1 MVYIEIAQPERLK
14 PTSLSKLS
22 AFVSFE
28 YDSNLVSIIKSMG
41 TRVYIPD
48 KKTWEIPESAVPML
62 MSRLRDYDVLLRG
75 EMRHET
81 PESHAQLPSGFVFTT
96 KPYKHQMEGVI
107 YGLEHESFL
116 LGDDQGLGK
125 ALSLSTLIY
134 TPTGAKTIK
143 DIEVGDKVFD
153 DEGNIQTVSNVY
165 NHTDV
170 QMYDITFSD
179 GVVIRCCKDHLWG
192 IIDQGKYKVV
202 DTNWFLKENHLGVRR
217 ADALRN
223 KTNWNYYIPLCKPV
237 NFEVQDLP
245 LDPYLV
251 GCLLGDGSITGT
263 SVGFTTS
270 DDFIVQELNKIL
282 YPDYTLK
289 SSDSMQSIDYNI
301 IKTEMNED
309 FGNPRKVNKI
319 RKALEDMALMG
330 TNSHSKFIPDIF
342 KFNSV
347 ENRISILQGLM
358 DTDGYAS
365 EDNLTQYTTVS
376 ERLKDDV
383 RFLVESLG
391 GMARVSECDGA
402 YTLTIQLYDP
412 TILFRLPRKL
422 NRVKKR
428 KFKPHRNIVKIEE
441 AGREDAKCISVTGSS
456 ELYVC
461 EHFVV
466 THNTKEII
474 DLAMCRKQTDG
485 IKHCLIICGINGN
498 KYNWADEVKIHSR
511 EDSWILGTRFT
522 KRPPIKM
529 IEGSTKDKM
538 EDLNNIPHQFFW
550 ITNIE
555 TLRGGSFKEN
565 QGKRTVTRFPIAE
578 KIQELCDRG
587 IIGMIAFDEAHK
599 AKNPDSQQGKAL
611 LSIDCKGPKIPM
623 SGTFVL
629 NNPLDLYLPLKWA
642 GFETHSFYAY
652 KQHYCKMGGF
662 GGKEIVGYKN
672 LDELRS
678 MVSKVMLRRVKGDV
692 LDLPPKVHTI
702 EWVDAYP
709 EQKSLYKDVRDQV
722 RDNIDKVKVHP
733 DPLSEMLRLR
743 QVTGYPG
750 ILSSTVT
757 KSAKMDRM
765 EELVE
770 DEVSVGGKAIIF
782 SNWSE
787 MTNVIRHKLKKY
799 NPAYITG
806 EVGSVQRMEEK
817 DRFQNDPNCKVMI
830 GTIGALGTGFT
841 LTAAQLVIF
850 VDEPWNRGIKDQAED
865 RAHRIG
871 TRGTVRVVTILTRDT
886 VDEGVYNLVQ
896 KKGKMADLLVDG
908 KVDGKN
914 VDNVLSYLLTFG
926 G

>member
-62 MSRLRDYDVLLRG
+62 MSRLHDYDVRLRG
-75 EMRHET
+75 EMCHET

-125 ALSLSTLIY
+125 
-134 TPTGAKTIK
+134 
-143 DIEVGDKVFD
+143 
-153 DEGNIQTVSNVY
+153 
-165 NHTDV
+165 
-170 QMYDITFSD
+170 
-179 GVVIRCCKDHLWG
+179 
-192 IIDQGKYKVV
+192 
-202 DTNWFLKENHLGVRR
+202 
-217 ADALRN
+217 
-223 KTNWNYYIPLCKPV
+223 
-237 NFEVQDLP
+237 
-245 LDPYLV
+245 
-251 GCLLGDGSITGT
+251 
-263 SVGFTTS
+263 
-270 DDFIVQELNKIL
+270 
-282 YPDYTLK
+282 
-289 SSDSMQSIDYNI
+289 
-301 IKTEMNED
+301 
-309 FGNPRKVNKI
+309 
-319 RKALEDMALMG
+319 
-330 TNSHSKFIPDIF
+330 
-342 KFNSV
+342 
-347 ENRISILQGLM
+347 
-358 DTDGYAS
+358 
-365 EDNLTQYTTVS
+365 
-376 ERLKDDV
+376 
-383 RFLVESLG
+383 
-391 GMARVSECDGA
+391 
-402 YTLTIQLYDP
+402 
-412 TILFRLPRKL
+412 
-422 NRVKKR
+422 
-428 KFKPHRNIVKIEE
+428 
-441 AGREDAKCISVTGSS
+441 
-456 ELYVC
+456 
-461 EHFVV
+461 
-466 THNTKEII
+466 TKEII

-485 IKHCLIICGINGN
+485 LKHCLIICGINGN

-538 EDLNNIPHQFFW
+538 EDLNNVPNQFFW

-555 TLRGGSFKEN
+555 TLRGGSFKEK
-565 QGKRTVTRFPIAE
+565 QGKRTVIRFPIAE

-599 AKNPDSQQGKAL
+599 AKNPDSQQGRAL

-629 NNPLDLYLPLKWA
+629 NNPLDLYLPLRWS

-652 KQHYCKMGGF
+652 KQHYCTMGGF

-770 DEVSVGGKAIIF
+770 EEVSVGGKAIIF

-871 TRGTVRVVTILTRDT
+871 TRGTVRIVTILTRDT

>member
-1 MVYIEIAQPERLK
+1 MVYIEISQPERLK

-28 YDSNLVSIIKSMG
+28 YESNLVSIIKSMG

-62 MSRLRDYDVLLRG
+62 MSRLHDYDVLLRG

-125 ALSLSTLIY
+125 
-134 TPTGAKTIK
+134 
-143 DIEVGDKVFD
+143 
-153 DEGNIQTVSNVY
+153 
-165 NHTDV
+165 
-170 QMYDITFSD
+170 
-179 GVVIRCCKDHLWG
+179 
-192 IIDQGKYKVV
+192 
-202 DTNWFLKENHLGVRR
+202 
-217 ADALRN
+217 
-223 KTNWNYYIPLCKPV
+223 
-237 NFEVQDLP
+237 
-245 LDPYLV
+245 
-251 GCLLGDGSITGT
+251 
-263 SVGFTTS
+263 
-270 DDFIVQELNKIL
+270 
-282 YPDYTLK
+282 
-289 SSDSMQSIDYNI
+289 
-301 IKTEMNED
+301 
-309 FGNPRKVNKI
+309 
-319 RKALEDMALMG
+319 
-330 TNSHSKFIPDIF
+330 
-342 KFNSV
+342 
-347 ENRISILQGLM
+347 
-358 DTDGYAS
+358 
-365 EDNLTQYTTVS
+365 
-376 ERLKDDV
+376 
-383 RFLVESLG
+383 
-391 GMARVSECDGA
+391 
-402 YTLTIQLYDP
+402 
-412 TILFRLPRKL
+412 
-422 NRVKKR
+422 
-428 KFKPHRNIVKIEE
+428 
-441 AGREDAKCISVTGSS
+441 
-456 ELYVC
+456 
-461 EHFVV
+461 
-466 THNTKEII
+466 TKEII

-485 IKHCLIICGINGN
+485 LKHCLIICGINGN

-555 TLRGGSFKEN
+555 TLRGGSFKEK
-565 QGKRTVTRFPIAE
+565 QGKRTVIRFPIAE

-629 NNPLDLYLPLKWA
+629 NNPLDLYLPLKWS

-652 KQHYCKMGGF
+652 KQHYCTMGGF

-787 MTNVIRHKLKKY
+787 MTNVIRHRLKKY

>member
-28 YDSNLVSIIKSMG
+28 YESNLVSIIKSMG

-62 MSRLRDYDVLLRG
+62 MSRLHDYDVLLRG

-125 ALSLSTLIY
+125 
-134 TPTGAKTIK
+134 
-143 DIEVGDKVFD
+143 
-153 DEGNIQTVSNVY
+153 
-165 NHTDV
+165 
-170 QMYDITFSD
+170 
-179 GVVIRCCKDHLWG
+179 
-192 IIDQGKYKVV
+192 
-202 DTNWFLKENHLGVRR
+202 
-217 ADALRN
+217 
-223 KTNWNYYIPLCKPV
+223 
-237 NFEVQDLP
+237 
-245 LDPYLV
+245 
-251 GCLLGDGSITGT
+251 
-263 SVGFTTS
+263 
-270 DDFIVQELNKIL
+270 
-282 YPDYTLK
+282 
-289 SSDSMQSIDYNI
+289 
-301 IKTEMNED
+301 
-309 FGNPRKVNKI
+309 
-319 RKALEDMALMG
+319 
-330 TNSHSKFIPDIF
+330 
-342 KFNSV
+342 
-347 ENRISILQGLM
+347 
-358 DTDGYAS
+358 
-365 EDNLTQYTTVS
+365 
-376 ERLKDDV
+376 
-383 RFLVESLG
+383 
-391 GMARVSECDGA
+391 
-402 YTLTIQLYDP
+402 
-412 TILFRLPRKL
+412 
-422 NRVKKR
+422 
-428 KFKPHRNIVKIEE
+428 
-441 AGREDAKCISVTGSS
+441 
-456 ELYVC
+456 
-461 EHFVV
+461 
-466 THNTKEII
+466 TKEII

-485 IKHCLIICGINGN
+485 LKHCLIICGINGN
-498 KYNWADEVKIHSR
+498 KYNWSDEVKIHSR

-538 EDLNNIPHQFFW
+538 EDLNNVPHQFFW

-555 TLRGGSFKEN
+555 TLRGGSFKEK
-565 QGKRTVTRFPIAE
+565 QGKRTVIRFPIAE

-629 NNPLDLYLPLKWA
+629 NNPLDLYLPLRWS

-652 KQHYCKMGGF
+652 KQHYCTMGGF

-770 DEVSVGGKAIIF
+770 EEVSVGGKAIIF

-871 TRGTVRVVTILTRDT
+871 TRGTVRIVTILTRDT

>member
-62 MSRLRDYDVLLRG
+62 MSRLHDYDVLLRG

-125 ALSLSTLIY
+125 
-134 TPTGAKTIK
+134 
-143 DIEVGDKVFD
+143 
-153 DEGNIQTVSNVY
+153 
-165 NHTDV
+165 
-170 QMYDITFSD
+170 
-179 GVVIRCCKDHLWG
+179 
-192 IIDQGKYKVV
+192 
-202 DTNWFLKENHLGVRR
+202 
-217 ADALRN
+217 
-223 KTNWNYYIPLCKPV
+223 
-237 NFEVQDLP
+237 
-245 LDPYLV
+245 
-251 GCLLGDGSITGT
+251 
-263 SVGFTTS
+263 
-270 DDFIVQELNKIL
+270 
-282 YPDYTLK
+282 
-289 SSDSMQSIDYNI
+289 
-301 IKTEMNED
+301 
-309 FGNPRKVNKI
+309 
-319 RKALEDMALMG
+319 
-330 TNSHSKFIPDIF
+330 
-342 KFNSV
+342 
-347 ENRISILQGLM
+347 
-358 DTDGYAS
+358 
-365 EDNLTQYTTVS
+365 
-376 ERLKDDV
+376 
-383 RFLVESLG
+383 
-391 GMARVSECDGA
+391 
-402 YTLTIQLYDP
+402 
-412 TILFRLPRKL
+412 
-422 NRVKKR
+422 
-428 KFKPHRNIVKIEE
+428 
-441 AGREDAKCISVTGSS
+441 
-456 ELYVC
+456 
-461 EHFVV
+461 
-466 THNTKEII
+466 TKEII
-474 DLAMCRKQTDG
+474 DIAMCRKQTDG
-485 IKHCLIICGINGN
+485 LKHCLIICGINGN

-555 TLRGGSFKEN
+555 TLRGGSFKEK
-565 QGKRTVTRFPIAE
+565 QGKRTVMRFPIAE
-578 KIQELCDRG
+578 KIQELCDKG

-652 KQHYCKMGGF
+652 KQHYCTMGGF

>member
-81 PESHAQLPSGFVFTT
+81 PESHAQLPSGFMFTT

-125 ALSLSTLIY
+125 
-134 TPTGAKTIK
+134 
-143 DIEVGDKVFD
+143 
-153 DEGNIQTVSNVY
+153 
-165 NHTDV
+165 
-170 QMYDITFSD
+170 
-179 GVVIRCCKDHLWG
+179 
-192 IIDQGKYKVV
+192 
-202 DTNWFLKENHLGVRR
+202 
-217 ADALRN
+217 
-223 KTNWNYYIPLCKPV
+223 
-237 NFEVQDLP
+237 
-245 LDPYLV
+245 
-251 GCLLGDGSITGT
+251 
-263 SVGFTTS
+263 
-270 DDFIVQELNKIL
+270 
-282 YPDYTLK
+282 
-289 SSDSMQSIDYNI
+289 
-301 IKTEMNED
+301 
-309 FGNPRKVNKI
+309 
-319 RKALEDMALMG
+319 
-330 TNSHSKFIPDIF
+330 
-342 KFNSV
+342 
-347 ENRISILQGLM
+347 
-358 DTDGYAS
+358 
-365 EDNLTQYTTVS
+365 
-376 ERLKDDV
+376 
-383 RFLVESLG
+383 
-391 GMARVSECDGA
+391 
-402 YTLTIQLYDP
+402 
-412 TILFRLPRKL
+412 
-422 NRVKKR
+422 
-428 KFKPHRNIVKIEE
+428 
-441 AGREDAKCISVTGSS
+441 
-456 ELYVC
+456 
-461 EHFVV
+461 
-466 THNTKEII
+466 TKEII
-474 DLAMCRKQTDG
+474 DIAMCRKQTDG

-498 KYNWADEVKIHSR
+498 KYNWADEVKIHSK

-529 IEGSTKDKM
+529 IEGSTKDKL
-538 EDLNNIPHQFFW
+538 EDLNNIPCQFFW

-555 TLRGGSFKEN
+555 TLRGGSFKEK

-652 KQHYCKMGGF
+652 KQHYCTMGGF

-871 TRGTVRVVTILTRDT
+871 TRGTVRIVTILTRDT

>member
-41 TRVYIPD
+41 TRVYIPE

-62 MSRLRDYDVLLRG
+62 MSRLHDYDVLLRG
-75 EMRHET
+75 EMRHEK

-125 ALSLSTLIY
+125 
-134 TPTGAKTIK
+134 
-143 DIEVGDKVFD
+143 
-153 DEGNIQTVSNVY
+153 
-165 NHTDV
+165 
-170 QMYDITFSD
+170 
-179 GVVIRCCKDHLWG
+179 
-192 IIDQGKYKVV
+192 
-202 DTNWFLKENHLGVRR
+202 
-217 ADALRN
+217 
-223 KTNWNYYIPLCKPV
+223 
-237 NFEVQDLP
+237 
-245 LDPYLV
+245 
-251 GCLLGDGSITGT
+251 
-263 SVGFTTS
+263 
-270 DDFIVQELNKIL
+270 
-282 YPDYTLK
+282 
-289 SSDSMQSIDYNI
+289 
-301 IKTEMNED
+301 
-309 FGNPRKVNKI
+309 
-319 RKALEDMALMG
+319 
-330 TNSHSKFIPDIF
+330 
-342 KFNSV
+342 
-347 ENRISILQGLM
+347 
-358 DTDGYAS
+358 
-365 EDNLTQYTTVS
+365 
-376 ERLKDDV
+376 
-383 RFLVESLG
+383 
-391 GMARVSECDGA
+391 
-402 YTLTIQLYDP
+402 
-412 TILFRLPRKL
+412 
-422 NRVKKR
+422 
-428 KFKPHRNIVKIEE
+428 
-441 AGREDAKCISVTGSS
+441 
-456 ELYVC
+456 
-461 EHFVV
+461 
-466 THNTKEII
+466 TKEII

-485 IKHCLIICGINGN
+485 LKHCLIICGINGN

-529 IEGSTKDKM
+529 IEGGTKDKM

-555 TLRGGSFKEN
+555 TLRGGSFKEK

-652 KQHYCKMGGF
+652 KQHYCTMGGF

-709 EQKSLYKDVRDQV
+709 EQKALYKDVRDQV

-770 DEVSVGGKAIIF
+770 EEVLVGGKAIIF

-787 MTNVIRHKLKKY
+787 MTNVIRNKLKKY

-817 DRFQNDPNCKVMI
+817 DRFQNDPDCKVMI

-871 TRGTVRVVTILTRDT
+871 TRGTVRIVTILTRDT

-914 VDNVLSYLLTFG
+914 VDNVLSYLLNFG

>member
-62 MSRLRDYDVLLRG
+62 MSRLHDYDVLLRG

-125 ALSLSTLIY
+125 
-134 TPTGAKTIK
+134 
-143 DIEVGDKVFD
+143 
-153 DEGNIQTVSNVY
+153 
-165 NHTDV
+165 
-170 QMYDITFSD
+170 
-179 GVVIRCCKDHLWG
+179 
-192 IIDQGKYKVV
+192 
-202 DTNWFLKENHLGVRR
+202 
-217 ADALRN
+217 
-223 KTNWNYYIPLCKPV
+223 
-237 NFEVQDLP
+237 
-245 LDPYLV
+245 
-251 GCLLGDGSITGT
+251 
-263 SVGFTTS
+263 
-270 DDFIVQELNKIL
+270 
-282 YPDYTLK
+282 
-289 SSDSMQSIDYNI
+289 
-301 IKTEMNED
+301 
-309 FGNPRKVNKI
+309 
-319 RKALEDMALMG
+319 
-330 TNSHSKFIPDIF
+330 
-342 KFNSV
+342 
-347 ENRISILQGLM
+347 
-358 DTDGYAS
+358 
-365 EDNLTQYTTVS
+365 
-376 ERLKDDV
+376 
-383 RFLVESLG
+383 
-391 GMARVSECDGA
+391 
-402 YTLTIQLYDP
+402 
-412 TILFRLPRKL
+412 
-422 NRVKKR
+422 
-428 KFKPHRNIVKIEE
+428 
-441 AGREDAKCISVTGSS
+441 
-456 ELYVC
+456 
-461 EHFVV
+461 
-466 THNTKEII
+466 TKEII
-474 DLAMCRKQTDG
+474 DIAMCRKQTDG
-485 IKHCLIICGINGN
+485 LKHCLIICGINGN

-538 EDLNNIPHQFFW
+538 EDLNNVPHQFFW

-555 TLRGGSFKEN
+555 TLRGGSFKEK
-565 QGKRTVTRFPIAE
+565 QGKRTVIRFPIAE
-578 KIQELCDRG
+578 KIQELCDKG

-629 NNPLDLYLPLKWA
+629 NNPLDLYLPLRWS

-709 EQKSLYKDVRDQV
+709 EQKSLYKDVRDKV

-770 DEVSVGGKAIIF
+770 EEVSVGGKAIIF

-871 TRGTVRVVTILTRDT
+871 TRGTVRIVTILTRDT

>member
-62 MSRLRDYDVLLRG
+62 MSRLHDYDVLLRG

-125 ALSLSTLIY
+125 
-134 TPTGAKTIK
+134 
-143 DIEVGDKVFD
+143 
-153 DEGNIQTVSNVY
+153 
-165 NHTDV
+165 
-170 QMYDITFSD
+170 
-179 GVVIRCCKDHLWG
+179 
-192 IIDQGKYKVV
+192 
-202 DTNWFLKENHLGVRR
+202 
-217 ADALRN
+217 
-223 KTNWNYYIPLCKPV
+223 
-237 NFEVQDLP
+237 
-245 LDPYLV
+245 
-251 GCLLGDGSITGT
+251 
-263 SVGFTTS
+263 
-270 DDFIVQELNKIL
+270 
-282 YPDYTLK
+282 
-289 SSDSMQSIDYNI
+289 
-301 IKTEMNED
+301 
-309 FGNPRKVNKI
+309 
-319 RKALEDMALMG
+319 
-330 TNSHSKFIPDIF
+330 
-342 KFNSV
+342 
-347 ENRISILQGLM
+347 
-358 DTDGYAS
+358 
-365 EDNLTQYTTVS
+365 
-376 ERLKDDV
+376 
-383 RFLVESLG
+383 
-391 GMARVSECDGA
+391 
-402 YTLTIQLYDP
+402 
-412 TILFRLPRKL
+412 
-422 NRVKKR
+422 
-428 KFKPHRNIVKIEE
+428 
-441 AGREDAKCISVTGSS
+441 
-456 ELYVC
+456 
-461 EHFVV
+461 
-466 THNTKEII
+466 TKEII
-474 DLAMCRKQTDG
+474 DIAMCRKQTDG
-485 IKHCLIICGINGN
+485 LKHCLIICGINGN

-555 TLRGGSFKEN
+555 TLRCGSFKEK

-599 AKNPDSQQGKAL
+599 AKNPDSQQGRAL
-611 LSIDCKGPKIPM
+611 LSINCKGPKIPM

-750 ILSSTVT
+750 IISSTVT

-770 DEVSVGGKAIIF
+770 EEVSVGGKAIIF

>member
-62 MSRLRDYDVLLRG
+62 MRRLHDYDVLLRG
-75 EMRHET
+75 KMRHET
-81 PESHAQLPSGFVFTT
+81 PESHAQLPSGFMFTT

-125 ALSLSTLIY
+125 
-134 TPTGAKTIK
+134 
-143 DIEVGDKVFD
+143 
-153 DEGNIQTVSNVY
+153 
-165 NHTDV
+165 
-170 QMYDITFSD
+170 
-179 GVVIRCCKDHLWG
+179 
-192 IIDQGKYKVV
+192 
-202 DTNWFLKENHLGVRR
+202 
-217 ADALRN
+217 
-223 KTNWNYYIPLCKPV
+223 
-237 NFEVQDLP
+237 
-245 LDPYLV
+245 
-251 GCLLGDGSITGT
+251 
-263 SVGFTTS
+263 
-270 DDFIVQELNKIL
+270 
-282 YPDYTLK
+282 
-289 SSDSMQSIDYNI
+289 
-301 IKTEMNED
+301 
-309 FGNPRKVNKI
+309 
-319 RKALEDMALMG
+319 
-330 TNSHSKFIPDIF
+330 
-342 KFNSV
+342 
-347 ENRISILQGLM
+347 
-358 DTDGYAS
+358 
-365 EDNLTQYTTVS
+365 
-376 ERLKDDV
+376 
-383 RFLVESLG
+383 
-391 GMARVSECDGA
+391 
-402 YTLTIQLYDP
+402 
-412 TILFRLPRKL
+412 
-422 NRVKKR
+422 
-428 KFKPHRNIVKIEE
+428 
-441 AGREDAKCISVTGSS
+441 
-456 ELYVC
+456 
-461 EHFVV
+461 
-466 THNTKEII
+466 TKEII
-474 DLAMCRKQTDG
+474 DIAMCRKQTDG

-498 KYNWADEVKIHSR
+498 KYNWADEVKIHSK

-538 EDLNNIPHQFFW
+538 EDLNNIPCQFFW

-555 TLRGGSFKEN
+555 TLRGGSFKEK
-565 QGKRTVTRFPIAE
+565 QGKRTVIRFPIAE

-652 KQHYCKMGGF
+652 KQHYCTMGGF

-750 ILSSTVT
+750 IISSTVT

-770 DEVSVGGKAIIF
+770 EEVSVGGKAIIF

>member
-41 TRVYIPD
+41 TRVYIPE

-62 MSRLRDYDVLLRG
+62 MSRLHDYDVLLRG

-125 ALSLSTLIY
+125 
-134 TPTGAKTIK
+134 
-143 DIEVGDKVFD
+143 
-153 DEGNIQTVSNVY
+153 
-165 NHTDV
+165 
-170 QMYDITFSD
+170 
-179 GVVIRCCKDHLWG
+179 
-192 IIDQGKYKVV
+192 
-202 DTNWFLKENHLGVRR
+202 
-217 ADALRN
+217 
-223 KTNWNYYIPLCKPV
+223 
-237 NFEVQDLP
+237 
-245 LDPYLV
+245 
-251 GCLLGDGSITGT
+251 
-263 SVGFTTS
+263 
-270 DDFIVQELNKIL
+270 
-282 YPDYTLK
+282 
-289 SSDSMQSIDYNI
+289 
-301 IKTEMNED
+301 
-309 FGNPRKVNKI
+309 
-319 RKALEDMALMG
+319 
-330 TNSHSKFIPDIF
+330 
-342 KFNSV
+342 
-347 ENRISILQGLM
+347 
-358 DTDGYAS
+358 
-365 EDNLTQYTTVS
+365 
-376 ERLKDDV
+376 
-383 RFLVESLG
+383 
-391 GMARVSECDGA
+391 
-402 YTLTIQLYDP
+402 
-412 TILFRLPRKL
+412 
-422 NRVKKR
+422 
-428 KFKPHRNIVKIEE
+428 
-441 AGREDAKCISVTGSS
+441 
-456 ELYVC
+456 
-461 EHFVV
+461 
-466 THNTKEII
+466 TKEII
-474 DLAMCRKQTDG
+474 DIAMCRKQTDG
-485 IKHCLIICGINGN
+485 LKHCLIICGINGN

-555 TLRGGSFKEN
+555 TLRCGSFKEK

-629 NNPLDLYLPLKWA
+629 NNPLDLYLPLRWA

-709 EQKSLYKDVRDQV
+709 EQKSLYKEVRDQV

-770 DEVSVGGKAIIF
+770 EEVSVGGKAIIF

-871 TRGTVRVVTILTRDT
+871 TRGTVRIVTILTRDT

>member
-28 YDSNLVSIIKSMG
+28 YESNLVSIIKSMG

-62 MSRLRDYDVLLRG
+62 MSRLHDYDVLLRG

-125 ALSLSTLIY
+125 
-134 TPTGAKTIK
+134 
-143 DIEVGDKVFD
+143 
-153 DEGNIQTVSNVY
+153 
-165 NHTDV
+165 
-170 QMYDITFSD
+170 
-179 GVVIRCCKDHLWG
+179 
-192 IIDQGKYKVV
+192 
-202 DTNWFLKENHLGVRR
+202 
-217 ADALRN
+217 
-223 KTNWNYYIPLCKPV
+223 
-237 NFEVQDLP
+237 
-245 LDPYLV
+245 
-251 GCLLGDGSITGT
+251 
-263 SVGFTTS
+263 
-270 DDFIVQELNKIL
+270 
-282 YPDYTLK
+282 
-289 SSDSMQSIDYNI
+289 
-301 IKTEMNED
+301 
-309 FGNPRKVNKI
+309 
-319 RKALEDMALMG
+319 
-330 TNSHSKFIPDIF
+330 
-342 KFNSV
+342 
-347 ENRISILQGLM
+347 
-358 DTDGYAS
+358 
-365 EDNLTQYTTVS
+365 
-376 ERLKDDV
+376 
-383 RFLVESLG
+383 
-391 GMARVSECDGA
+391 
-402 YTLTIQLYDP
+402 
-412 TILFRLPRKL
+412 
-422 NRVKKR
+422 
-428 KFKPHRNIVKIEE
+428 
-441 AGREDAKCISVTGSS
+441 
-456 ELYVC
+456 
-461 EHFVV
+461 
-466 THNTKEII
+466 TKEII

-485 IKHCLIICGINGN
+485 LKHCLIICGINGN

-555 TLRGGSFKEN
+555 TLRGGSFKEK
-565 QGKRTVTRFPIAE
+565 QGKRTVIRFPIAE

-629 NNPLDLYLPLKWA
+629 NNPLDLYLPLRWS

-770 DEVSVGGKAIIF
+770 EEVAVGGKAIIF

-871 TRGTVRVVTILTRDT
+871 TRGTVRIVTILTRDT

>member
-1 MVYIEIAQPERLK
+1 MVHIEIAQPERLK

-62 MSRLRDYDVLLRG
+62 MSRLHDYDVLLRG
-75 EMRHET
+75 KMRHET

-96 KPYKHQMEGVI
+96 KPYKHQMESVI

-125 ALSLSTLIY
+125 
-134 TPTGAKTIK
+134 
-143 DIEVGDKVFD
+143 
-153 DEGNIQTVSNVY
+153 
-165 NHTDV
+165 
-170 QMYDITFSD
+170 
-179 GVVIRCCKDHLWG
+179 
-192 IIDQGKYKVV
+192 
-202 DTNWFLKENHLGVRR
+202 
-217 ADALRN
+217 
-223 KTNWNYYIPLCKPV
+223 
-237 NFEVQDLP
+237 
-245 LDPYLV
+245 
-251 GCLLGDGSITGT
+251 
-263 SVGFTTS
+263 
-270 DDFIVQELNKIL
+270 
-282 YPDYTLK
+282 
-289 SSDSMQSIDYNI
+289 
-301 IKTEMNED
+301 
-309 FGNPRKVNKI
+309 
-319 RKALEDMALMG
+319 
-330 TNSHSKFIPDIF
+330 
-342 KFNSV
+342 
-347 ENRISILQGLM
+347 
-358 DTDGYAS
+358 
-365 EDNLTQYTTVS
+365 
-376 ERLKDDV
+376 
-383 RFLVESLG
+383 
-391 GMARVSECDGA
+391 
-402 YTLTIQLYDP
+402 
-412 TILFRLPRKL
+412 
-422 NRVKKR
+422 
-428 KFKPHRNIVKIEE
+428 
-441 AGREDAKCISVTGSS
+441 
-456 ELYVC
+456 
-461 EHFVV
+461 
-466 THNTKEII
+466 TKEII

-485 IKHCLIICGINGN
+485 LKHCLIICGINGN

-522 KRPPIKM
+522 KRSPIKM

-538 EDLNNIPHQFFW
+538 EDLNNVPHQFFW

-555 TLRGGSFKEN
+555 TLRGGSFKEK
-565 QGKRTVTRFPIAE
+565 QGKRTVIRFPIAE

-629 NNPLDLYLPLKWA
+629 NNPLDLYLPLRWS

-652 KQHYCKMGGF
+652 KQHYCTMGGF

-770 DEVSVGGKAIIF
+770 EEVAVGGKAIIF

-806 EVGSVQRMEEK
+806 EVDSVQRMEEK

>member
-62 MSRLRDYDVLLRG
+62 MSRLNDYDVLLRG
-75 EMRHET
+75 EMHHET

-125 ALSLSTLIY
+125 
-134 TPTGAKTIK
+134 
-143 DIEVGDKVFD
+143 
-153 DEGNIQTVSNVY
+153 
-165 NHTDV
+165 
-170 QMYDITFSD
+170 
-179 GVVIRCCKDHLWG
+179 
-192 IIDQGKYKVV
+192 
-202 DTNWFLKENHLGVRR
+202 
-217 ADALRN
+217 
-223 KTNWNYYIPLCKPV
+223 
-237 NFEVQDLP
+237 
-245 LDPYLV
+245 
-251 GCLLGDGSITGT
+251 
-263 SVGFTTS
+263 
-270 DDFIVQELNKIL
+270 
-282 YPDYTLK
+282 
-289 SSDSMQSIDYNI
+289 
-301 IKTEMNED
+301 
-309 FGNPRKVNKI
+309 
-319 RKALEDMALMG
+319 
-330 TNSHSKFIPDIF
+330 
-342 KFNSV
+342 
-347 ENRISILQGLM
+347 
-358 DTDGYAS
+358 
-365 EDNLTQYTTVS
+365 
-376 ERLKDDV
+376 
-383 RFLVESLG
+383 
-391 GMARVSECDGA
+391 
-402 YTLTIQLYDP
+402 
-412 TILFRLPRKL
+412 
-422 NRVKKR
+422 
-428 KFKPHRNIVKIEE
+428 
-441 AGREDAKCISVTGSS
+441 
-456 ELYVC
+456 
-461 EHFVV
+461 
-466 THNTKEII
+466 TKEII

-485 IKHCLIICGINGN
+485 LKHCLIICGINGN

-555 TLRGGSFKEN
+555 TLRGGSFKEK
-565 QGKRTVTRFPIAE
+565 QGKRTVIRFPIAE

-652 KQHYCKMGGF
+652 KQHYCTMGGF

-770 DEVSVGGKAIIF
+770 EEVAVGGKAIIF

-799 NPAYITG
+799 KPAYITG

-871 TRGTVRVVTILTRDT
+871 TRGTVRIVTILTRDT

-914 VDNVLSYLLTFG
+914 VDNVLSYLLTFEG
-926 G
+926 

>member
-28 YDSNLVSIIKSMG
+28 YESNLVSIIKSMG

-62 MSRLRDYDVLLRG
+62 MSRLHDYDVLLRG

-125 ALSLSTLIY
+125 
-134 TPTGAKTIK
+134 
-143 DIEVGDKVFD
+143 
-153 DEGNIQTVSNVY
+153 
-165 NHTDV
+165 
-170 QMYDITFSD
+170 
-179 GVVIRCCKDHLWG
+179 
-192 IIDQGKYKVV
+192 
-202 DTNWFLKENHLGVRR
+202 
-217 ADALRN
+217 
-223 KTNWNYYIPLCKPV
+223 
-237 NFEVQDLP
+237 
-245 LDPYLV
+245 
-251 GCLLGDGSITGT
+251 
-263 SVGFTTS
+263 
-270 DDFIVQELNKIL
+270 
-282 YPDYTLK
+282 
-289 SSDSMQSIDYNI
+289 
-301 IKTEMNED
+301 
-309 FGNPRKVNKI
+309 
-319 RKALEDMALMG
+319 
-330 TNSHSKFIPDIF
+330 
-342 KFNSV
+342 
-347 ENRISILQGLM
+347 
-358 DTDGYAS
+358 
-365 EDNLTQYTTVS
+365 
-376 ERLKDDV
+376 
-383 RFLVESLG
+383 
-391 GMARVSECDGA
+391 
-402 YTLTIQLYDP
+402 
-412 TILFRLPRKL
+412 
-422 NRVKKR
+422 
-428 KFKPHRNIVKIEE
+428 
-441 AGREDAKCISVTGSS
+441 
-456 ELYVC
+456 
-461 EHFVV
+461 
-466 THNTKEII
+466 TKEII

-485 IKHCLIICGINGN
+485 LKHCLIICGINGN

-555 TLRGGSFKEN
+555 TLRGGSFKEK
-565 QGKRTVTRFPIAE
+565 QGKRTVIRFPIAE

-611 LSIDCKGPKIPM
+611 LSIDCRGPKIPM

-629 NNPLDLYLPLKWA
+629 NNPLDLYLPLKWS

-652 KQHYCKMGGF
+652 KQHYCTMGGF

-871 TRGTVRVVTILTRDT
+871 TRGTVRIVTILTRDT

>member
-28 YDSNLVSIIKSMG
+28 YESNLVSIIKSMG

-62 MSRLRDYDVLLRG
+62 MSRLHDYDVLLRG

-125 ALSLSTLIY
+125 
-134 TPTGAKTIK
+134 
-143 DIEVGDKVFD
+143 
-153 DEGNIQTVSNVY
+153 
-165 NHTDV
+165 
-170 QMYDITFSD
+170 
-179 GVVIRCCKDHLWG
+179 
-192 IIDQGKYKVV
+192 
-202 DTNWFLKENHLGVRR
+202 
-217 ADALRN
+217 
-223 KTNWNYYIPLCKPV
+223 
-237 NFEVQDLP
+237 
-245 LDPYLV
+245 
-251 GCLLGDGSITGT
+251 
-263 SVGFTTS
+263 
-270 DDFIVQELNKIL
+270 
-282 YPDYTLK
+282 
-289 SSDSMQSIDYNI
+289 
-301 IKTEMNED
+301 
-309 FGNPRKVNKI
+309 
-319 RKALEDMALMG
+319 
-330 TNSHSKFIPDIF
+330 
-342 KFNSV
+342 
-347 ENRISILQGLM
+347 
-358 DTDGYAS
+358 
-365 EDNLTQYTTVS
+365 
-376 ERLKDDV
+376 
-383 RFLVESLG
+383 
-391 GMARVSECDGA
+391 
-402 YTLTIQLYDP
+402 
-412 TILFRLPRKL
+412 
-422 NRVKKR
+422 
-428 KFKPHRNIVKIEE
+428 
-441 AGREDAKCISVTGSS
+441 
-456 ELYVC
+456 
-461 EHFVV
+461 
-466 THNTKEII
+466 TKEII

-485 IKHCLIICGINGN
+485 LKHCLIICGINGN

-555 TLRGGSFKEN
+555 TLRGGSFKEK
-565 QGKRTVTRFPIAE
+565 QGKRTVIRFPIAE
-578 KIQELCDRG
+578 KIQELCDKG

-709 EQKSLYKDVRDQV
+709 EQKSLYKEVRDQV

-770 DEVSVGGKAIIF
+770 EEVSVGGKAIIF

>member
-28 YDSNLVSIIKSMG
+28 YESNLVSIIKSMG
-41 TRVYIPD
+41 TRVYIPE

-62 MSRLRDYDVLLRG
+62 MRRLHDYDVLLRG
-75 EMRHET
+75 EMHHET

-96 KPYKHQMEGVI
+96 KPYKHQMEGLI

-125 ALSLSTLIY
+125 
-134 TPTGAKTIK
+134 
-143 DIEVGDKVFD
+143 
-153 DEGNIQTVSNVY
+153 
-165 NHTDV
+165 
-170 QMYDITFSD
+170 
-179 GVVIRCCKDHLWG
+179 
-192 IIDQGKYKVV
+192 
-202 DTNWFLKENHLGVRR
+202 
-217 ADALRN
+217 
-223 KTNWNYYIPLCKPV
+223 
-237 NFEVQDLP
+237 
-245 LDPYLV
+245 
-251 GCLLGDGSITGT
+251 
-263 SVGFTTS
+263 
-270 DDFIVQELNKIL
+270 
-282 YPDYTLK
+282 
-289 SSDSMQSIDYNI
+289 
-301 IKTEMNED
+301 
-309 FGNPRKVNKI
+309 
-319 RKALEDMALMG
+319 
-330 TNSHSKFIPDIF
+330 
-342 KFNSV
+342 
-347 ENRISILQGLM
+347 
-358 DTDGYAS
+358 
-365 EDNLTQYTTVS
+365 
-376 ERLKDDV
+376 
-383 RFLVESLG
+383 
-391 GMARVSECDGA
+391 
-402 YTLTIQLYDP
+402 
-412 TILFRLPRKL
+412 
-422 NRVKKR
+422 
-428 KFKPHRNIVKIEE
+428 
-441 AGREDAKCISVTGSS
+441 
-456 ELYVC
+456 
-461 EHFVV
+461 
-466 THNTKEII
+466 TKEII

-485 IKHCLIICGINGN
+485 LKHCLIICGINGN

-529 IEGSTKDKM
+529 IEGSTKDKL

-555 TLRGGSFKEN
+555 TLRGGSFKEK
-565 QGKRTVTRFPIAE
+565 QGKRTVIRFPIAE
-578 KIQELCDRG
+578 KIQELCDKG
-587 IIGMIAFDEAHK
+587 IIGMISFDEAHK

-770 DEVSVGGKAIIF
+770 DEVAVGGKVIIF

-914 VDNVLSYLLTFG
+914 VDDVLSYLLTFG

>member
-14 PTSLSKLS
+14 PTSLSTLS

-62 MSRLRDYDVLLRG
+62 MSRLKDYDVLLRG

-116 LGDDQGLGK
+116 LGDDQGMGK
-125 ALSLSTLIY
+125 T
-134 TPTGAKTIK
+134 K
-143 DIEVGDKVFD
+143 
-153 DEGNIQTVSNVY
+153 
-165 NHTDV
+165 
-170 QMYDITFSD
+170 
-179 GVVIRCCKDHLWG
+179 
-192 IIDQGKYKVV
+192 
-202 DTNWFLKENHLGVRR
+202 
-217 ADALRN
+217 
-223 KTNWNYYIPLCKPV
+223 
-237 NFEVQDLP
+237 
-245 LDPYLV
+245 
-251 GCLLGDGSITGT
+251 
-263 SVGFTTS
+263 
-270 DDFIVQELNKIL
+270 
-282 YPDYTLK
+282 
-289 SSDSMQSIDYNI
+289 
-301 IKTEMNED
+301 
-309 FGNPRKVNKI
+309 
-319 RKALEDMALMG
+319 
-330 TNSHSKFIPDIF
+330 
-342 KFNSV
+342 
-347 ENRISILQGLM
+347 
-358 DTDGYAS
+358 
-365 EDNLTQYTTVS
+365 
-376 ERLKDDV
+376 
-383 RFLVESLG
+383 
-391 GMARVSECDGA
+391 
-402 YTLTIQLYDP
+402 QL
-412 TILFRLPRKL
+412 
-422 NRVKKR
+422 
-428 KFKPHRNIVKIEE
+428 
-441 AGREDAKCISVTGSS
+441 
-456 ELYVC
+456 
-461 EHFVV
+461 
-466 THNTKEII
+466 I

-485 IKHCLIICGINGN
+485 LKHCLIICGINGN

-555 TLRGGSFKEN
+555 TLRGGSFKEK
-565 QGKRTVTRFPIAE
+565 QGKRTVIRFPIAE

-709 EQKSLYKDVRDQV
+709 EQKALYKDVRDQV

-770 DEVSVGGKAIIF
+770 EEVLVGGKAIIF

-787 MTNVIRHKLKKY
+787 MTNVIRNKLKKY

-871 TRGTVRVVTILTRDT
+871 TRGTVRIVTILTRDT

-914 VDNVLSYLLTFG
+914 VDNVLSYLLNFG

>member
-1 MVYIEIAQPERLK
+1 MVYIQIAQPERLK

-28 YDSNLVSIIKSMG
+28 YESNLVSIIKSMG

-62 MSRLRDYDVLLRG
+62 MSRLHDYDVLLRG

-125 ALSLSTLIY
+125 
-134 TPTGAKTIK
+134 
-143 DIEVGDKVFD
+143 
-153 DEGNIQTVSNVY
+153 
-165 NHTDV
+165 
-170 QMYDITFSD
+170 
-179 GVVIRCCKDHLWG
+179 
-192 IIDQGKYKVV
+192 
-202 DTNWFLKENHLGVRR
+202 
-217 ADALRN
+217 
-223 KTNWNYYIPLCKPV
+223 
-237 NFEVQDLP
+237 
-245 LDPYLV
+245 
-251 GCLLGDGSITGT
+251 
-263 SVGFTTS
+263 
-270 DDFIVQELNKIL
+270 
-282 YPDYTLK
+282 
-289 SSDSMQSIDYNI
+289 
-301 IKTEMNED
+301 
-309 FGNPRKVNKI
+309 
-319 RKALEDMALMG
+319 
-330 TNSHSKFIPDIF
+330 
-342 KFNSV
+342 
-347 ENRISILQGLM
+347 
-358 DTDGYAS
+358 
-365 EDNLTQYTTVS
+365 
-376 ERLKDDV
+376 
-383 RFLVESLG
+383 
-391 GMARVSECDGA
+391 
-402 YTLTIQLYDP
+402 
-412 TILFRLPRKL
+412 
-422 NRVKKR
+422 
-428 KFKPHRNIVKIEE
+428 
-441 AGREDAKCISVTGSS
+441 
-456 ELYVC
+456 
-461 EHFVV
+461 
-466 THNTKEII
+466 TKEII

-485 IKHCLIICGINGN
+485 LKHCLIICGINGN
-498 KYNWADEVKIHSR
+498 KYNWADEVKIHSK

-555 TLRGGSFKEN
+555 TLRGGSFKEK
-565 QGKRTVTRFPIAE
+565 QGKRTVMRFPIAE
-578 KIQELCDRG
+578 KIQELCDKG

-629 NNPLDLYLPLKWA
+629 NNPLDLYLPLRWS

-871 TRGTVRVVTILTRDT
+871 TRGTVRIVTILTRDT

>member
-1 MVYIEIAQPERLK
+1 MVHIEIAQPERLK

-28 YDSNLVSIIKSMG
+28 YDSNLVSTIKSMG

-75 EMRHET
+75 EMHHET
-81 PESHAQLPSGFVFTT
+81 PESHARLPSGFVFTT

-125 ALSLSTLIY
+125 
-134 TPTGAKTIK
+134 
-143 DIEVGDKVFD
+143 
-153 DEGNIQTVSNVY
+153 
-165 NHTDV
+165 
-170 QMYDITFSD
+170 
-179 GVVIRCCKDHLWG
+179 
-192 IIDQGKYKVV
+192 
-202 DTNWFLKENHLGVRR
+202 
-217 ADALRN
+217 
-223 KTNWNYYIPLCKPV
+223 
-237 NFEVQDLP
+237 
-245 LDPYLV
+245 
-251 GCLLGDGSITGT
+251 
-263 SVGFTTS
+263 
-270 DDFIVQELNKIL
+270 
-282 YPDYTLK
+282 
-289 SSDSMQSIDYNI
+289 
-301 IKTEMNED
+301 
-309 FGNPRKVNKI
+309 
-319 RKALEDMALMG
+319 
-330 TNSHSKFIPDIF
+330 
-342 KFNSV
+342 
-347 ENRISILQGLM
+347 
-358 DTDGYAS
+358 
-365 EDNLTQYTTVS
+365 
-376 ERLKDDV
+376 
-383 RFLVESLG
+383 
-391 GMARVSECDGA
+391 
-402 YTLTIQLYDP
+402 
-412 TILFRLPRKL
+412 
-422 NRVKKR
+422 
-428 KFKPHRNIVKIEE
+428 
-441 AGREDAKCISVTGSS
+441 
-456 ELYVC
+456 
-461 EHFVV
+461 
-466 THNTKEII
+466 TKEII
-474 DLAMCRKQTDG
+474 DIAMCRKQTDG
-485 IKHCLIICGINGN
+485 LKHCLIICGINGN

-555 TLRGGSFKEN
+555 TLRGGSFKEK

-652 KQHYCKMGGF
+652 KQHYCTMGGF

-709 EQKSLYKDVRDQV
+709 EQKALYKDVRDQV

-770 DEVSVGGKAIIF
+770 EEVLVGGKAIIF

-787 MTNVIRHKLKKY
+787 MTNVIRNKLKKY

-871 TRGTVRVVTILTRDT
+871 TRGTVRIVTILTRDT

-914 VDNVLSYLLTFG
+914 VDNVLSYLLNFG

>member
-62 MSRLRDYDVLLRG
+62 MSRLHDYDVLLRG

-125 ALSLSTLIY
+125 
-134 TPTGAKTIK
+134 
-143 DIEVGDKVFD
+143 
-153 DEGNIQTVSNVY
+153 
-165 NHTDV
+165 
-170 QMYDITFSD
+170 
-179 GVVIRCCKDHLWG
+179 
-192 IIDQGKYKVV
+192 
-202 DTNWFLKENHLGVRR
+202 
-217 ADALRN
+217 
-223 KTNWNYYIPLCKPV
+223 
-237 NFEVQDLP
+237 
-245 LDPYLV
+245 
-251 GCLLGDGSITGT
+251 
-263 SVGFTTS
+263 
-270 DDFIVQELNKIL
+270 
-282 YPDYTLK
+282 
-289 SSDSMQSIDYNI
+289 
-301 IKTEMNED
+301 
-309 FGNPRKVNKI
+309 
-319 RKALEDMALMG
+319 
-330 TNSHSKFIPDIF
+330 
-342 KFNSV
+342 
-347 ENRISILQGLM
+347 
-358 DTDGYAS
+358 
-365 EDNLTQYTTVS
+365 
-376 ERLKDDV
+376 
-383 RFLVESLG
+383 
-391 GMARVSECDGA
+391 
-402 YTLTIQLYDP
+402 
-412 TILFRLPRKL
+412 
-422 NRVKKR
+422 
-428 KFKPHRNIVKIEE
+428 
-441 AGREDAKCISVTGSS
+441 
-456 ELYVC
+456 
-461 EHFVV
+461 
-466 THNTKEII
+466 TKEII

-485 IKHCLIICGINGN
+485 LKHCLIICGINGN

-555 TLRGGSFKEN
+555 TLRGGSFKEK
-565 QGKRTVTRFPIAE
+565 QGKRTVIRFPIAE

-629 NNPLDLYLPLKWA
+629 NNPLDLYLPLKWS

-652 KQHYCKMGGF
+652 KQHYCTMGGF

-678 MVSKVMLRRVKGDV
+678 MVSRVMLRRVKGDV

-871 TRGTVRVVTILTRDT
+871 TRGTVRIVTILTRDT

>member
-1 MVYIEIAQPERLK
+1 MVHIEIAQPERLK

-62 MSRLRDYDVLLRG
+62 MSRLHDYDVLLRG
-75 EMRHET
+75 KMRHET

-96 KPYKHQMEGVI
+96 KPYKHQMESVI

-125 ALSLSTLIY
+125 
-134 TPTGAKTIK
+134 
-143 DIEVGDKVFD
+143 
-153 DEGNIQTVSNVY
+153 
-165 NHTDV
+165 
-170 QMYDITFSD
+170 
-179 GVVIRCCKDHLWG
+179 
-192 IIDQGKYKVV
+192 
-202 DTNWFLKENHLGVRR
+202 
-217 ADALRN
+217 
-223 KTNWNYYIPLCKPV
+223 
-237 NFEVQDLP
+237 
-245 LDPYLV
+245 
-251 GCLLGDGSITGT
+251 
-263 SVGFTTS
+263 
-270 DDFIVQELNKIL
+270 
-282 YPDYTLK
+282 
-289 SSDSMQSIDYNI
+289 
-301 IKTEMNED
+301 
-309 FGNPRKVNKI
+309 
-319 RKALEDMALMG
+319 
-330 TNSHSKFIPDIF
+330 
-342 KFNSV
+342 
-347 ENRISILQGLM
+347 
-358 DTDGYAS
+358 
-365 EDNLTQYTTVS
+365 
-376 ERLKDDV
+376 
-383 RFLVESLG
+383 
-391 GMARVSECDGA
+391 
-402 YTLTIQLYDP
+402 
-412 TILFRLPRKL
+412 
-422 NRVKKR
+422 
-428 KFKPHRNIVKIEE
+428 
-441 AGREDAKCISVTGSS
+441 
-456 ELYVC
+456 
-461 EHFVV
+461 
-466 THNTKEII
+466 TKEII

-485 IKHCLIICGINGN
+485 LKHCLIICGINGN

-538 EDLNNIPHQFFW
+538 EDLNNVPHQFFW

-555 TLRGGSFKEN
+555 TLRGGSFKEK
-565 QGKRTVTRFPIAE
+565 QGKRTVIRFPIAE

-629 NNPLDLYLPLKWA
+629 NNPLDLYLPLRWS

-652 KQHYCKMGGF
+652 KQHYCTMGGF

-770 DEVSVGGKAIIF
+770 EEVAVGGKAIIF

-806 EVGSVQRMEEK
+806 EVDSVQRMEEK

>member
-28 YDSNLVSIIKSMG
+28 YDSNLVSVIKSMG
-41 TRVYIPD
+41 TRVYIPE

-62 MSRLRDYDVLLRG
+62 MSRLHDYDVLLRG
-75 EMRHET
+75 EMHHET

-96 KPYKHQMEGVI
+96 KPYKHQMEGLI

-125 ALSLSTLIY
+125 
-134 TPTGAKTIK
+134 
-143 DIEVGDKVFD
+143 
-153 DEGNIQTVSNVY
+153 
-165 NHTDV
+165 
-170 QMYDITFSD
+170 
-179 GVVIRCCKDHLWG
+179 
-192 IIDQGKYKVV
+192 
-202 DTNWFLKENHLGVRR
+202 
-217 ADALRN
+217 
-223 KTNWNYYIPLCKPV
+223 
-237 NFEVQDLP
+237 
-245 LDPYLV
+245 
-251 GCLLGDGSITGT
+251 
-263 SVGFTTS
+263 
-270 DDFIVQELNKIL
+270 
-282 YPDYTLK
+282 
-289 SSDSMQSIDYNI
+289 
-301 IKTEMNED
+301 
-309 FGNPRKVNKI
+309 
-319 RKALEDMALMG
+319 
-330 TNSHSKFIPDIF
+330 
-342 KFNSV
+342 
-347 ENRISILQGLM
+347 
-358 DTDGYAS
+358 
-365 EDNLTQYTTVS
+365 
-376 ERLKDDV
+376 
-383 RFLVESLG
+383 
-391 GMARVSECDGA
+391 
-402 YTLTIQLYDP
+402 
-412 TILFRLPRKL
+412 
-422 NRVKKR
+422 
-428 KFKPHRNIVKIEE
+428 
-441 AGREDAKCISVTGSS
+441 
-456 ELYVC
+456 
-461 EHFVV
+461 
-466 THNTKEII
+466 TKEII
-474 DLAMCRKQTDG
+474 DIAMCRKQTDG
-485 IKHCLIICGINGN
+485 LKHCLIICGINGN
-498 KYNWADEVKIHSR
+498 KYNWADEVKIHSK

-522 KRPPIKM
+522 KRPPVKM
-529 IEGSTKDKM
+529 IEGSTKDKL

-555 TLRGGSFKEN
+555 TLRGGSFKEK
-565 QGKRTVTRFPIAE
+565 QGKRTVIRFPIAE
-578 KIQELCDRG
+578 KIQELCDMG

-611 LSIDCKGPKIPM
+611 LSIDCRGPKIPM

-770 DEVSVGGKAIIF
+770 DEVAVGGKAIIF

-914 VDNVLSYLLTFG
+914 VDDVLSYLLTFG

>member
-1 MVYIEIAQPERLK
+1 MVHIEIAQPERLK

-75 EMRHET
+75 EMHHET
-81 PESHAQLPSGFVFTT
+81 PESHARLPSGFVFTT

-125 ALSLSTLIY
+125 
-134 TPTGAKTIK
+134 
-143 DIEVGDKVFD
+143 
-153 DEGNIQTVSNVY
+153 
-165 NHTDV
+165 
-170 QMYDITFSD
+170 
-179 GVVIRCCKDHLWG
+179 
-192 IIDQGKYKVV
+192 
-202 DTNWFLKENHLGVRR
+202 
-217 ADALRN
+217 
-223 KTNWNYYIPLCKPV
+223 
-237 NFEVQDLP
+237 
-245 LDPYLV
+245 
-251 GCLLGDGSITGT
+251 
-263 SVGFTTS
+263 
-270 DDFIVQELNKIL
+270 
-282 YPDYTLK
+282 
-289 SSDSMQSIDYNI
+289 
-301 IKTEMNED
+301 
-309 FGNPRKVNKI
+309 
-319 RKALEDMALMG
+319 
-330 TNSHSKFIPDIF
+330 
-342 KFNSV
+342 
-347 ENRISILQGLM
+347 
-358 DTDGYAS
+358 
-365 EDNLTQYTTVS
+365 
-376 ERLKDDV
+376 
-383 RFLVESLG
+383 
-391 GMARVSECDGA
+391 
-402 YTLTIQLYDP
+402 
-412 TILFRLPRKL
+412 
-422 NRVKKR
+422 
-428 KFKPHRNIVKIEE
+428 
-441 AGREDAKCISVTGSS
+441 
-456 ELYVC
+456 
-461 EHFVV
+461 
-466 THNTKEII
+466 TKEII
-474 DLAMCRKQTDG
+474 DIAMCRKQTDG
-485 IKHCLIICGINGN
+485 LKHCLIICGINGN
-498 KYNWADEVKIHSR
+498 KYNWADEVRIHSR

-555 TLRGGSFKEN
+555 TLRGGSFKEK

-652 KQHYCKMGGF
+652 KQHYCTMGGF

-709 EQKSLYKDVRDQV
+709 EQKALYKDVRDQV

-770 DEVSVGGKAIIF
+770 EEVLVGGKAIIF

-787 MTNVIRHKLKKY
+787 MTNVIRNKLKKY

-871 TRGTVRVVTILTRDT
+871 TRGTVRIVTILTRDT

-914 VDNVLSYLLTFG
+914 VDNVLSYLLNFG

>member
-14 PTSLSKLS
+14 PTSLSKIS

-48 KKTWEIPESAVPML
+48 EKTWEIPESAVPML
-62 MSRLRDYDVLLRG
+62 MSRLREYDVLLRG

-125 ALSLSTLIY
+125 
-134 TPTGAKTIK
+134 
-143 DIEVGDKVFD
+143 
-153 DEGNIQTVSNVY
+153 
-165 NHTDV
+165 
-170 QMYDITFSD
+170 
-179 GVVIRCCKDHLWG
+179 
-192 IIDQGKYKVV
+192 
-202 DTNWFLKENHLGVRR
+202 
-217 ADALRN
+217 
-223 KTNWNYYIPLCKPV
+223 
-237 NFEVQDLP
+237 
-245 LDPYLV
+245 
-251 GCLLGDGSITGT
+251 
-263 SVGFTTS
+263 
-270 DDFIVQELNKIL
+270 
-282 YPDYTLK
+282 
-289 SSDSMQSIDYNI
+289 
-301 IKTEMNED
+301 
-309 FGNPRKVNKI
+309 
-319 RKALEDMALMG
+319 
-330 TNSHSKFIPDIF
+330 
-342 KFNSV
+342 
-347 ENRISILQGLM
+347 
-358 DTDGYAS
+358 
-365 EDNLTQYTTVS
+365 
-376 ERLKDDV
+376 
-383 RFLVESLG
+383 
-391 GMARVSECDGA
+391 
-402 YTLTIQLYDP
+402 
-412 TILFRLPRKL
+412 
-422 NRVKKR
+422 
-428 KFKPHRNIVKIEE
+428 
-441 AGREDAKCISVTGSS
+441 
-456 ELYVC
+456 
-461 EHFVV
+461 
-466 THNTKEII
+466 TKEII

-485 IKHCLIICGINGN
+485 LKHCLIICGINGN

-555 TLRGGSFKEN
+555 TLRGGGFKEK
-565 QGKRTVTRFPIAE
+565 QGKRTVIRFPIAE

-587 IIGMIAFDEAHK
+587 VIGMIAFDEAHK

-629 NNPLDLYLPLKWA
+629 NNPLDLYLPLKWS

-652 KQHYCKMGGF
+652 KQHYCTMGGF

-750 ILSSTVT
+750 ILSSAVT

-770 DEVSVGGKAIIF
+770 EEVSVGGKAIIF

-871 TRGTVRVVTILTRDT
+871 TRGTVRIVTILTRDT

>member
-75 EMRHET
+75 EMHHET
-81 PESHAQLPSGFVFTT
+81 PKSHAQLPAGFVFTT

-125 ALSLSTLIY
+125 
-134 TPTGAKTIK
+134 
-143 DIEVGDKVFD
+143 
-153 DEGNIQTVSNVY
+153 
-165 NHTDV
+165 
-170 QMYDITFSD
+170 
-179 GVVIRCCKDHLWG
+179 
-192 IIDQGKYKVV
+192 
-202 DTNWFLKENHLGVRR
+202 
-217 ADALRN
+217 
-223 KTNWNYYIPLCKPV
+223 
-237 NFEVQDLP
+237 
-245 LDPYLV
+245 
-251 GCLLGDGSITGT
+251 
-263 SVGFTTS
+263 
-270 DDFIVQELNKIL
+270 
-282 YPDYTLK
+282 
-289 SSDSMQSIDYNI
+289 
-301 IKTEMNED
+301 
-309 FGNPRKVNKI
+309 
-319 RKALEDMALMG
+319 
-330 TNSHSKFIPDIF
+330 
-342 KFNSV
+342 
-347 ENRISILQGLM
+347 
-358 DTDGYAS
+358 
-365 EDNLTQYTTVS
+365 
-376 ERLKDDV
+376 
-383 RFLVESLG
+383 
-391 GMARVSECDGA
+391 
-402 YTLTIQLYDP
+402 
-412 TILFRLPRKL
+412 
-422 NRVKKR
+422 
-428 KFKPHRNIVKIEE
+428 
-441 AGREDAKCISVTGSS
+441 
-456 ELYVC
+456 
-461 EHFVV
+461 
-466 THNTKEII
+466 TKEII
-474 DLAMCRKQTDG
+474 DIAMCRKQTDG
-485 IKHCLIICGINGN
+485 LKHCLIICGINGN

-555 TLRGGSFKEN
+555 TLRGGSFKEK

-652 KQHYCKMGGF
+652 KQHYCTMGGF

-709 EQKSLYKDVRDQV
+709 EQKALYKDVRDQV

-770 DEVSVGGKAIIF
+770 EEVLVGGKAIIF

-787 MTNVIRHKLKKY
+787 MTNVIRNKLKKY

-817 DRFQNDPNCKVMI
+817 DRFQNDPDCKVMI

-871 TRGTVRVVTILTRDT
+871 TRGTVRIVTILTRDT

-914 VDNVLSYLLTFG
+914 VDNVLSYLLNFG

>member
-1 MVYIEIAQPERLK
+1 MVHIEIAQPERLK

-75 EMRHET
+75 EMHHET

-125 ALSLSTLIY
+125 
-134 TPTGAKTIK
+134 
-143 DIEVGDKVFD
+143 
-153 DEGNIQTVSNVY
+153 
-165 NHTDV
+165 
-170 QMYDITFSD
+170 
-179 GVVIRCCKDHLWG
+179 
-192 IIDQGKYKVV
+192 
-202 DTNWFLKENHLGVRR
+202 
-217 ADALRN
+217 
-223 KTNWNYYIPLCKPV
+223 
-237 NFEVQDLP
+237 
-245 LDPYLV
+245 
-251 GCLLGDGSITGT
+251 
-263 SVGFTTS
+263 
-270 DDFIVQELNKIL
+270 
-282 YPDYTLK
+282 
-289 SSDSMQSIDYNI
+289 
-301 IKTEMNED
+301 
-309 FGNPRKVNKI
+309 
-319 RKALEDMALMG
+319 
-330 TNSHSKFIPDIF
+330 
-342 KFNSV
+342 
-347 ENRISILQGLM
+347 
-358 DTDGYAS
+358 
-365 EDNLTQYTTVS
+365 
-376 ERLKDDV
+376 
-383 RFLVESLG
+383 
-391 GMARVSECDGA
+391 
-402 YTLTIQLYDP
+402 
-412 TILFRLPRKL
+412 
-422 NRVKKR
+422 
-428 KFKPHRNIVKIEE
+428 
-441 AGREDAKCISVTGSS
+441 
-456 ELYVC
+456 
-461 EHFVV
+461 
-466 THNTKEII
+466 TKQII

-485 IKHCLIICGINGN
+485 LKHCLIICGINGN
-498 KYNWADEVKIHSR
+498 KYNWADEVKIHSK

-529 IEGSTKDKM
+529 IEGSTKDKL

-555 TLRGGSFKEN
+555 TLRGGSFKEK
-565 QGKRTVTRFPIAE
+565 QGKRTVIRFPIAE
-578 KIQELCDRG
+578 KIQELCDKG

-652 KQHYCKMGGF
+652 KQHYCTMGGF

-709 EQKSLYKDVRDQV
+709 EQKALYKDVRDQV

-770 DEVSVGGKAIIF
+770 DEVAVGGKAIIF

-914 VDNVLSYLLTFG
+914 VDDVLSYLLTFG

>member
-62 MSRLRDYDVLLRG
+62 MSRLHDYDVLLRG

-81 PESHAQLPSGFVFTT
+81 PESHAQLPPGFVFTT

-116 LGDDQGLGK
+116 LGDDQGMGK
-125 ALSLSTLIY
+125 
-134 TPTGAKTIK
+134 
-143 DIEVGDKVFD
+143 
-153 DEGNIQTVSNVY
+153 
-165 NHTDV
+165 
-170 QMYDITFSD
+170 
-179 GVVIRCCKDHLWG
+179 
-192 IIDQGKYKVV
+192 
-202 DTNWFLKENHLGVRR
+202 
-217 ADALRN
+217 
-223 KTNWNYYIPLCKPV
+223 
-237 NFEVQDLP
+237 
-245 LDPYLV
+245 
-251 GCLLGDGSITGT
+251 
-263 SVGFTTS
+263 
-270 DDFIVQELNKIL
+270 
-282 YPDYTLK
+282 
-289 SSDSMQSIDYNI
+289 
-301 IKTEMNED
+301 
-309 FGNPRKVNKI
+309 
-319 RKALEDMALMG
+319 
-330 TNSHSKFIPDIF
+330 
-342 KFNSV
+342 
-347 ENRISILQGLM
+347 
-358 DTDGYAS
+358 
-365 EDNLTQYTTVS
+365 
-376 ERLKDDV
+376 
-383 RFLVESLG
+383 
-391 GMARVSECDGA
+391 
-402 YTLTIQLYDP
+402 
-412 TILFRLPRKL
+412 
-422 NRVKKR
+422 
-428 KFKPHRNIVKIEE
+428 
-441 AGREDAKCISVTGSS
+441 
-456 ELYVC
+456 
-461 EHFVV
+461 
-466 THNTKEII
+466 TKELI

-485 IKHCLIICGINGN
+485 LKHCLIICGINGN

-555 TLRGGSFKEN
+555 TLRGGSFKEK
-565 QGKRTVTRFPIAE
+565 QGKRTVMRFPIAE

-629 NNPLDLYLPLKWA
+629 NNPLDLYLPLRWA

-652 KQHYCKMGGF
+652 KQHYCTMGGF

>member
-1 MVYIEIAQPERLK
+1 MVYIEIARPERLK

-41 TRVYIPD
+41 TRIYIPD

-62 MSRLRDYDVLLRG
+62 MSRLHDYDVLLRG

-125 ALSLSTLIY
+125 
-134 TPTGAKTIK
+134 
-143 DIEVGDKVFD
+143 
-153 DEGNIQTVSNVY
+153 
-165 NHTDV
+165 
-170 QMYDITFSD
+170 
-179 GVVIRCCKDHLWG
+179 
-192 IIDQGKYKVV
+192 
-202 DTNWFLKENHLGVRR
+202 
-217 ADALRN
+217 
-223 KTNWNYYIPLCKPV
+223 
-237 NFEVQDLP
+237 
-245 LDPYLV
+245 
-251 GCLLGDGSITGT
+251 
-263 SVGFTTS
+263 
-270 DDFIVQELNKIL
+270 
-282 YPDYTLK
+282 
-289 SSDSMQSIDYNI
+289 
-301 IKTEMNED
+301 
-309 FGNPRKVNKI
+309 
-319 RKALEDMALMG
+319 
-330 TNSHSKFIPDIF
+330 
-342 KFNSV
+342 
-347 ENRISILQGLM
+347 
-358 DTDGYAS
+358 
-365 EDNLTQYTTVS
+365 
-376 ERLKDDV
+376 
-383 RFLVESLG
+383 
-391 GMARVSECDGA
+391 
-402 YTLTIQLYDP
+402 
-412 TILFRLPRKL
+412 
-422 NRVKKR
+422 
-428 KFKPHRNIVKIEE
+428 
-441 AGREDAKCISVTGSS
+441 
-456 ELYVC
+456 
-461 EHFVV
+461 
-466 THNTKEII
+466 TKEII

-485 IKHCLIICGINGN
+485 LKHCLIICGINGN

-555 TLRGGSFKEN
+555 TLRGGSFKEK
-565 QGKRTVTRFPIAE
+565 QGKRTVMRFPIAE
-578 KIQELCDRG
+578 KIQELCDKG

-629 NNPLDLYLPLKWA
+629 NNPLDLYLPLRWS

-652 KQHYCKMGGF
+652 KQHYCTMGGF

-770 DEVSVGGKAIIF
+770 EEVSVGGKAIIF

-871 TRGTVRVVTILTRDT
+871 TRGTVRIVTILTRDT

>member
-28 YDSNLVSIIKSMG
+28 YESNLVSIIKSMG

-75 EMRHET
+75 EMRHKT

-125 ALSLSTLIY
+125 
-134 TPTGAKTIK
+134 
-143 DIEVGDKVFD
+143 
-153 DEGNIQTVSNVY
+153 
-165 NHTDV
+165 
-170 QMYDITFSD
+170 
-179 GVVIRCCKDHLWG
+179 
-192 IIDQGKYKVV
+192 
-202 DTNWFLKENHLGVRR
+202 
-217 ADALRN
+217 
-223 KTNWNYYIPLCKPV
+223 
-237 NFEVQDLP
+237 
-245 LDPYLV
+245 
-251 GCLLGDGSITGT
+251 
-263 SVGFTTS
+263 
-270 DDFIVQELNKIL
+270 
-282 YPDYTLK
+282 
-289 SSDSMQSIDYNI
+289 
-301 IKTEMNED
+301 
-309 FGNPRKVNKI
+309 
-319 RKALEDMALMG
+319 
-330 TNSHSKFIPDIF
+330 
-342 KFNSV
+342 
-347 ENRISILQGLM
+347 
-358 DTDGYAS
+358 
-365 EDNLTQYTTVS
+365 
-376 ERLKDDV
+376 
-383 RFLVESLG
+383 
-391 GMARVSECDGA
+391 
-402 YTLTIQLYDP
+402 
-412 TILFRLPRKL
+412 
-422 NRVKKR
+422 
-428 KFKPHRNIVKIEE
+428 
-441 AGREDAKCISVTGSS
+441 
-456 ELYVC
+456 
-461 EHFVV
+461 
-466 THNTKEII
+466 TKEII

-485 IKHCLIICGINGN
+485 LKHCLIICGINGN

-555 TLRGGSFKEN
+555 TLRGGSFKEK

-578 KIQELCDRG
+578 KIQELCDKG

-629 NNPLDLYLPLKWA
+629 NNPLDLYLPLRWA

-770 DEVSVGGKAIIF
+770 EEVAVGGKAIIF

-841 LTAAQLVIF
+841 LTSAQLVIF

>member
-28 YDSNLVSIIKSMG
+28 YESNLVSIIKSMG

-62 MSRLRDYDVLLRG
+62 MSRLHDYDVLLRG

-81 PESHAQLPSGFVFTT
+81 PESHVQLPSGFVFTT

-125 ALSLSTLIY
+125 
-134 TPTGAKTIK
+134 
-143 DIEVGDKVFD
+143 
-153 DEGNIQTVSNVY
+153 
-165 NHTDV
+165 
-170 QMYDITFSD
+170 
-179 GVVIRCCKDHLWG
+179 
-192 IIDQGKYKVV
+192 
-202 DTNWFLKENHLGVRR
+202 
-217 ADALRN
+217 
-223 KTNWNYYIPLCKPV
+223 
-237 NFEVQDLP
+237 
-245 LDPYLV
+245 
-251 GCLLGDGSITGT
+251 
-263 SVGFTTS
+263 
-270 DDFIVQELNKIL
+270 
-282 YPDYTLK
+282 
-289 SSDSMQSIDYNI
+289 
-301 IKTEMNED
+301 
-309 FGNPRKVNKI
+309 
-319 RKALEDMALMG
+319 
-330 TNSHSKFIPDIF
+330 
-342 KFNSV
+342 
-347 ENRISILQGLM
+347 
-358 DTDGYAS
+358 
-365 EDNLTQYTTVS
+365 
-376 ERLKDDV
+376 
-383 RFLVESLG
+383 
-391 GMARVSECDGA
+391 
-402 YTLTIQLYDP
+402 
-412 TILFRLPRKL
+412 
-422 NRVKKR
+422 
-428 KFKPHRNIVKIEE
+428 
-441 AGREDAKCISVTGSS
+441 
-456 ELYVC
+456 
-461 EHFVV
+461 
-466 THNTKEII
+466 TKEII

-485 IKHCLIICGINGN
+485 LKHCLIICGINGN
-498 KYNWADEVKIHSR
+498 KYNWADEVKIHSK

-555 TLRGGSFKEN
+555 TLRGGSFKEK

-629 NNPLDLYLPLKWA
+629 NNPLDLYLPLRWA

-709 EQKSLYKDVRDQV
+709 EQKSLYKDVRDRV

-770 DEVSVGGKAIIF
+770 EEVSVGGKAIIF

-799 NPAYITG
+799 SPAYITG

>member
-1 MVYIEIAQPERLK
+1 MVHIEIAQPERLK

-48 KKTWEIPESAVPML
+48 KKTWEIPESAVPIL
-62 MSRLRDYDVLLRG
+62 MSRLQDYDVLLRG

-81 PESHAQLPSGFVFTT
+81 PESHARLPSGFVFTT

-125 ALSLSTLIY
+125 
-134 TPTGAKTIK
+134 
-143 DIEVGDKVFD
+143 
-153 DEGNIQTVSNVY
+153 
-165 NHTDV
+165 
-170 QMYDITFSD
+170 
-179 GVVIRCCKDHLWG
+179 
-192 IIDQGKYKVV
+192 
-202 DTNWFLKENHLGVRR
+202 
-217 ADALRN
+217 
-223 KTNWNYYIPLCKPV
+223 
-237 NFEVQDLP
+237 
-245 LDPYLV
+245 
-251 GCLLGDGSITGT
+251 
-263 SVGFTTS
+263 
-270 DDFIVQELNKIL
+270 
-282 YPDYTLK
+282 
-289 SSDSMQSIDYNI
+289 
-301 IKTEMNED
+301 
-309 FGNPRKVNKI
+309 
-319 RKALEDMALMG
+319 
-330 TNSHSKFIPDIF
+330 
-342 KFNSV
+342 
-347 ENRISILQGLM
+347 
-358 DTDGYAS
+358 
-365 EDNLTQYTTVS
+365 
-376 ERLKDDV
+376 
-383 RFLVESLG
+383 
-391 GMARVSECDGA
+391 
-402 YTLTIQLYDP
+402 
-412 TILFRLPRKL
+412 
-422 NRVKKR
+422 
-428 KFKPHRNIVKIEE
+428 
-441 AGREDAKCISVTGSS
+441 
-456 ELYVC
+456 
-461 EHFVV
+461 
-466 THNTKEII
+466 TKEII
-474 DLAMCRKQTDG
+474 DIAMCRKQTDG
-485 IKHCLIICGINGN
+485 LKHCLIICGINGN

-555 TLRGGSFKEN
+555 TLRGGSFKEK

-652 KQHYCKMGGF
+652 KQHYCTMGGF

-709 EQKSLYKDVRDQV
+709 EQKALYKDVRDQV

-770 DEVSVGGKAIIF
+770 EEVLVGGKAIIF

-787 MTNVIRHKLKKY
+787 MTNVIRNKLKKY

-817 DRFQNDPNCKVMI
+817 DRFQNDPDCKVMI

-841 LTAAQLVIF
+841 LTAGQLVIF

-871 TRGTVRVVTILTRDT
+871 TRGTVRIVTILTRDT

-914 VDNVLSYLLTFG
+914 VDNVLSYLLNFG

>member
-1 MVYIEIAQPERLK
+1 MVHIEIAQPERLK

-75 EMRHET
+75 EMHHET
-81 PESHAQLPSGFVFTT
+81 PESHARLPSGFVFTT

-125 ALSLSTLIY
+125 
-134 TPTGAKTIK
+134 
-143 DIEVGDKVFD
+143 
-153 DEGNIQTVSNVY
+153 
-165 NHTDV
+165 
-170 QMYDITFSD
+170 
-179 GVVIRCCKDHLWG
+179 
-192 IIDQGKYKVV
+192 
-202 DTNWFLKENHLGVRR
+202 
-217 ADALRN
+217 
-223 KTNWNYYIPLCKPV
+223 
-237 NFEVQDLP
+237 
-245 LDPYLV
+245 
-251 GCLLGDGSITGT
+251 
-263 SVGFTTS
+263 
-270 DDFIVQELNKIL
+270 
-282 YPDYTLK
+282 
-289 SSDSMQSIDYNI
+289 
-301 IKTEMNED
+301 
-309 FGNPRKVNKI
+309 
-319 RKALEDMALMG
+319 
-330 TNSHSKFIPDIF
+330 
-342 KFNSV
+342 
-347 ENRISILQGLM
+347 
-358 DTDGYAS
+358 
-365 EDNLTQYTTVS
+365 
-376 ERLKDDV
+376 
-383 RFLVESLG
+383 
-391 GMARVSECDGA
+391 
-402 YTLTIQLYDP
+402 
-412 TILFRLPRKL
+412 
-422 NRVKKR
+422 
-428 KFKPHRNIVKIEE
+428 
-441 AGREDAKCISVTGSS
+441 
-456 ELYVC
+456 
-461 EHFVV
+461 
-466 THNTKEII
+466 TKEII
-474 DLAMCRKQTDG
+474 DIAMCRKQTDG
-485 IKHCLIICGINGN
+485 LKHCLIICGINGN

-555 TLRGGSFKEN
+555 TLRGGSFKEK

-652 KQHYCKMGGF
+652 KQHYCTMGGF

-702 EWVDAYP
+702 EWVDSYP
-709 EQKSLYKDVRDQV
+709 EQKALYKDVRDQV

-770 DEVSVGGKAIIF
+770 EEVLVGGKAIIF

-787 MTNVIRHKLKKY
+787 MTNVIRNKLKKY

-871 TRGTVRVVTILTRDT
+871 TRGTVRIVTILTRDT

-914 VDNVLSYLLTFG
+914 VDNVLSYLLNFG

>member
-28 YDSNLVSIIKSMG
+28 YESNLVSIIKSMG

-62 MSRLRDYDVLLRG
+62 MSRLHDYDVLLRG

-125 ALSLSTLIY
+125 
-134 TPTGAKTIK
+134 
-143 DIEVGDKVFD
+143 
-153 DEGNIQTVSNVY
+153 
-165 NHTDV
+165 
-170 QMYDITFSD
+170 
-179 GVVIRCCKDHLWG
+179 
-192 IIDQGKYKVV
+192 
-202 DTNWFLKENHLGVRR
+202 
-217 ADALRN
+217 
-223 KTNWNYYIPLCKPV
+223 
-237 NFEVQDLP
+237 
-245 LDPYLV
+245 
-251 GCLLGDGSITGT
+251 
-263 SVGFTTS
+263 
-270 DDFIVQELNKIL
+270 
-282 YPDYTLK
+282 
-289 SSDSMQSIDYNI
+289 
-301 IKTEMNED
+301 
-309 FGNPRKVNKI
+309 
-319 RKALEDMALMG
+319 
-330 TNSHSKFIPDIF
+330 
-342 KFNSV
+342 
-347 ENRISILQGLM
+347 
-358 DTDGYAS
+358 
-365 EDNLTQYTTVS
+365 
-376 ERLKDDV
+376 
-383 RFLVESLG
+383 
-391 GMARVSECDGA
+391 
-402 YTLTIQLYDP
+402 
-412 TILFRLPRKL
+412 
-422 NRVKKR
+422 
-428 KFKPHRNIVKIEE
+428 
-441 AGREDAKCISVTGSS
+441 
-456 ELYVC
+456 
-461 EHFVV
+461 
-466 THNTKEII
+466 TKEII

-485 IKHCLIICGINGN
+485 LKHCLIICGINGN

-538 EDLNNIPHQFFW
+538 EDLNNVPHQFFW

-555 TLRGGSFKEN
+555 TLRGGSFKEK
-565 QGKRTVTRFPIAE
+565 QGKRTVIRFPIAE

-629 NNPLDLYLPLKWA
+629 NNPLDLYLPLKWS

-770 DEVSVGGKAIIF
+770 DEVSAGGKAIIF

-871 TRGTVRVVTILTRDT
+871 TRGTVRIVTILTRDT